1 MISTQNCHYIVNTD
15 VNLIS
20 LWFSVQL
27 LQLVKSRSKEQRLG
41 ILFEGQNRKDYT
53 FNSMQVCVDEGKVEK
68 WRGVKGRKKR
78 EGREKGGR
86 AREKARGEG
95 KGRGGGGKG
104 ERRLRKLGSVRV
116 YAIYLSRCLS
126 TVLSD
131 SLGSTSVRWCSWSG
145 TG

>member
-1 MISTQNCHYIVNTD
+1 M
-15 VNLIS
+15 
-20 LWFSVQL
+20 QL

-78 EGREKGGR
+78 EGRENGGR

-95 KGRGGGGKG
+95 KGRGGWREGGKKAKESG
-104 ERRLRKLGSVRV
+104 ECTCVCNLPLALFVHCSV
-116 YAIYLSRCLS
+116 
-126 TVLSD
+126 
-131 SLGSTSVRWCSWSG
+131 
-145 TG
+145 